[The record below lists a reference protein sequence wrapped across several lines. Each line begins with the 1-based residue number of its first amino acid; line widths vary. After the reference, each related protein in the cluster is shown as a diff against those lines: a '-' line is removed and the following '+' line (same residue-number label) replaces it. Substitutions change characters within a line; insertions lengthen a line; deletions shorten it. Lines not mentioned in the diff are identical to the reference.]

1 MATMIVSIHAQPL
14 PVRRPQAT
22 TNPAIPI
29 TTSIPPIIPKNP
41 PNKKSALRG
50 IVTSVPLMFRENEEF
65 DVLLLLWMLT
75 WVRMGANA
83 TSAIPPN
90 KRRIPP
96 ITASI
101 AITVTPTGRF
111 VSKSNN

>member
-1 MATMIVSIHAQPL
+1 MILSILPDTTSIRFKIIDIMATMIVNIHAQPL

-75 WVRMGANA
+75 
-83 TSAIPPN
+83 
-90 KRRIPP
+90 
-96 ITASI
+96 
-101 AITVTPTGRF
+101 
-111 VSKSNN
+111 